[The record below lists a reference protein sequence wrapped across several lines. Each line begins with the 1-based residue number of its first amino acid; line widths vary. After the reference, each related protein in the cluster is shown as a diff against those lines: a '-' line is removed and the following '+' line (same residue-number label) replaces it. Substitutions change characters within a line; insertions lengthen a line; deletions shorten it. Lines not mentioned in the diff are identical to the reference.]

1 MSHRKKD
8 GIFEDDGRVIADMS
22 GLGNSKLEFTSS
34 HEFTSSPDF
43 TGPPGNSELPGGA
56 KPGKEPPAFSWR
68 ERLHYIG
75 AALGAALLIG
85 FAFMA
90 GLGIVIWLI
99 TLYGLN

>member
-1 MSHRKKD
+1 M
-8 GIFEDDGRVIADMS
+8 
-22 GLGNSKLEFTSS
+22 
-34 HEFTSSPDF
+34 
-43 TGPPGNSELPGGA
+43 
-56 KPGKEPPAFSWR
+56 EPPSFSWR

>member
-22 GLGNSKLEFTSS
+22 GLGKSKPEATG
-34 HEFTSSPDF
+34 SPA
-43 TGPPGNSELPGGA
+43 NA
-56 KPGKEPPAFSWR
+56 KPGMEPPPFSWR

-99 TLYGLN
+99 TLYGLK

>member
-22 GLGNSKLEFTSS
+22 GLGKSKPEATG
-34 HEFTSSPDF
+34 SPEL
-43 TGPPGNSELPGGA
+43 TGSPANA
-56 KPGKEPPAFSWR
+56 KPGMEPPPFSWR

>member
-34 HEFTSSPDF
+34 PDF
-43 TGPPGNSELPGGA
+43 MGPPVNSELPGGA
-56 KPGKEPPAFSWR
+56 KPGMEPPSFSWR

>member
-8 GIFEDDGRVIADMS
+8 DMFEDDGRVIADMS
-22 GLGNSKLEFTSS
+22 GLGNSKSELTG
-34 HEFTSSPDF
+34 SPEL
-43 TGPPGNSELPGGA
+43 TGPPVNSNLPGGA
-56 KPGKEPPAFSWR
+56 KPGMEPPPFSWR